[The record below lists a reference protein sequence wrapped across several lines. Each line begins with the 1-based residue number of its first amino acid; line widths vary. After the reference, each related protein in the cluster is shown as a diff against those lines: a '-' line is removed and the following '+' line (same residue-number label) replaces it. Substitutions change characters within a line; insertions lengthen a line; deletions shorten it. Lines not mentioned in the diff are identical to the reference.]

1 MKIVVL
7 KDMQDQAF
15 IDEFVSLPSRF
26 RSREYQVGLTPPEM
40 VKHLMHWGHQLG
52 SRFWMIKDENDRT
65 ILRISAR
72 KCPQFSD
79 VGTMG
84 FFEIDLEHP
93 RKDEAL
99 DLSLQ
104 EAEAWLKQNG
114 VKEVVTP
121 IDLNTWFNYR
131 FSIPGKKFFPRMR
144 WEPTTP
150 PDYLS
155 LFEKRRYSTHSFFHT
170 IFFPHIG
177 WGEFIIGAGPM
188 KRSYQRILK
197 QGFKLRP
204 FDQENFMTKEIP
216 LFHEISH
223 EAFADSSMFEAI
235 DLETFRSLYATAV
248 KKYDFTPSSVLI
260 SPEGEEAGFIFAFF
274 DGDYLV
280 IKSIA
285 IKKKF
290 QGMRLSSGMIWNA
303 VKQSVPLKKKGTIS
317 ALVRTGLASELI
329 EKNVKKTMWFSW
341 AHYYKLV
348 KKDLA

>member
-1 MKIVVL
+1 MKVL
-7 KDMQDQAF
+7 VLESMRDLAF
-15 IDEFVSLPSRF
+15 VDEFVSLPVRF
-26 RSREYQVGLTPPEM
+26 RAKEYQMGLTPPEM
-40 VKHLMHWGHQLG
+40 VKSLMQWGEQHG
-52 SRFWMIKDENDRT
+52 SRFWIIKDDKDQT
-65 ILRISAR
+65 VLRISAR
-72 KCPQFSD
+72 KCPQLNST
-79 VGTMG
+79 GTLG
-84 FFEIDLEHP
+84 FFEIDIQHP
-93 RKDEAL
+93 KKDEAL
-99 DLSLQ
+99 KLALR
-104 EAEAWLKQNG
+104 EAESWLHANQ
-114 VKEVVTP
+114 VKEIVAP

-131 FSIPGKKFFPRMR
+131 FSLPGKKFFPRMS

-150 PDYLS
+150 PEYLE
-155 LFEKRRYSTHSFFHT
+155 LFKQHGYNTHSYFHT
-170 IFFPHIG
+170 IFFPHLG
-177 WGEFIIGAGPM
+177 FGEFIIGAGPM

-204 FDQENFMTKEIP
+204 FDQANFMTKEIP

-248 KKYDFTPSSVLI
+248 KKYDFSPSSVLLT
-260 SPEGEEAGFIFAFF
+260 PEGEEAGFIFAFF

-290 QGMRLSSGMIWNA
+290 QGLRLSSGMIWNA
-303 VKQSVPLKKKGTIS
+303 VRQSVPLKKKGTIS

-329 EKNVKKTMWFSW
+329 ERNVKKTMWFSW
-341 AHYYKLV
+341 AHYYQLL